1 MPPAGYPAPR
11 TGLAPLPPPPDSRP
25 QPSCSELG
33 GFSWAGSCRRLC
45 VARCDAVGNP
55 AVNFSRVPCA
65 GTLAQLHGLREVAS
79 GDAAVDFGP
88 RQPYRSEE
96 HTSELQS
103 LMRISYAVFC
113 LKKKKIKPREYINII
128 AQHI

>member
-25 QPSCSELG
+25 PPSCSELG

-79 GDAAVDFGP
+79 GDAAV
-88 RQPYRSEE
+88 RSEE
-96 HTSELQS
+96 HKSELQS

-113 LKKKKIKPREYINII
+113 LKKKK
-128 AQHI
+128 Q

>member
-1 MPPAGYPAPR
+1 MFFFKQKTANEMRISDLRSDGCSSDLRVPPAGYPAPR

-25 QPSCSELG
+25 PPGCSELG

-45 VARCDAVGNP
+45 VARCNAVGNP

-65 GTLAQLHGLREVAS
+65 GPLAQLHGLREVAS

-88 RQPYRSEE
+88 RQPYAR
-96 HTSELQS
+96 HHL
-103 LMRISYAVFC
+103 R
-113 LKKKKIKPREYINII
+113 
-128 AQHI
+128 